1 MLITAIEPRRKRLSA
16 LYLDGEFALKLDTET
31 LLCSGFRIGMELDD
45 EQLHALVQR
54 SESRRAQEKALY
66 LLEYRNHSR
75 KELADKIARTV
86 GHEAAARAAQ
96 RMEEIGLVDDER
108 FARELAAELLHRK
121 GYAAR
126 RAEYELLQKGIDREL
141 AREII
146 EELEPD
152 PEEMLQ
158 TLIER
163 KYLRSLGDEKG
174 RRRVFAAL
182 QRLGYQGGDIRAA
195 LRKYRDDENEDE

>member
-31 LLCSGFRIGMELDD
+31 LLCSGYQIGMELDD
-45 EQLHALVQR
+45 EQLHALIQR

-66 LLEYRNHSR
+66 LLEHRNHSR

-96 RMEEIGLVDDER
+96 HMEEIGLVDDER
-108 FARELAAELLHRK
+108 FARGLAEELLHRK

-141 AREII
+141 TREII
-146 EELEPD
+146 EEMEPD
-152 PEEMLQ
+152 PGEMLQ

-182 QRLGYQGGDIRAA
+182 QRLGYQSGDIRAA
-195 LRKYRDDENEDE
+195 LRNYMDDENEDE

>member
-31 LLCSGFRIGMELDD
+31 LLCSGYQIGMELDD
-45 EQLHALVQR
+45 EQLHALIQR

-66 LLEYRNHSR
+66 LLEHRNHSR

-96 RMEEIGLVDDER
+96 HMEEIGLVDDER
-108 FARELAAELLHRK
+108 FARGLAEELLHRK

-126 RAEYELLQKGIDREL
+126 RAEYELLQRGIDREL
-141 AREII
+141 TREII
-146 EELEPD
+146 EEMEPD
-152 PEEMLQ
+152 PGEMLQ
-158 TLIER
+158 ALIER
-163 KYLRSLGDEKG
+163 KYMRSLGDEKG

-182 QRLGYQGGDIRAA
+182 QRLGYQSGDIRAA
-195 LRKYRDDENEDE
+195 LRNYMDDENEDE